1 VAAPGNHAITGEN
14 KHHSVVLEETCL
26 IDSNKQERKAFMKR
40 RDFMKVAVGASA
52 MALCPFTGKAG
63 ASQIPVKARQLTP
76 GSQVKVFLAGV
87 SRGAPEQGIKL
98 AVRNAAEVAT
108 DFSWLSKG
116 DAVFIKPVNNSGN
129 PYPATTS
136 PAAIATMIGILKEK
150 GARRVIVG
158 DMSGVQY
165 LRFSPTSLS
174 GSSRALMASSGLAKA
189 VQASGAEM
197 HCFEESGWNAFYEDF
212 PAAGSNWKRGLMMP
226 NILKEVQHIVLMPRC
241 SRHILAGS
249 SLGLKAAVGYWRHD
263 TRLEYHGD
271 AATLQEKTAE
281 GNTVG
286 TLIAKQRLVISAA
299 DKLLTTNGPDKG
311 YVFEPDNGLIIA
323 SVSVVAHDM
332 VSLAWLLEN
341 RRIIPASER
350 DGFIDTSK
358 VVPKVAN
365 HMVTSWLGGW
375 GPALASETMTKN
387 SINTIWDDRVLTRS
401 YDLFGGVPAILLESA
416 NSALPDAL
424 KNRLGRMTAF

>member
-1 VAAPGNHAITGEN
+1 
-14 KHHSVVLEETCL
+14 
-26 IDSNKQERKAFMKR
+26 
-40 RDFMKVAVGASA
+40 MKVAVGASA
-52 MALCPFTGKAG
+52 MVFFPFTDGAG
-63 ASQIPVKARQLTP
+63 ASQTPIKARQLRP
-76 GSQVKVFLAGV
+76 GSQTKVFLAGV
-87 SRGAPEQGIKL
+87 SKGAPEQAIKL
-98 AVRNAAEVAT
+98 AVRHAAEAAT

-136 PAAIATMIGILKEK
+136 PPAIAAMVEILKEK
-150 GARRVIVG
+150 GAGRVIVG

-189 VQASGAEM
+189 VQTSGAEM
-197 HCFEESGWNAFYEDF
+197 HCFEEGGWNAFYEDF
-212 PAAGSNWKRGLMMP
+212 PAAGSNWKHGLMMP

-263 TRLEYHGD
+263 TRMEYHRD

-281 GNTVG
+281 GNTVT
-286 TLIAKQRLVISAA
+286 TLRTKQRLVISAA
-299 DKLLTTNGPDKG
+299 DKLLTTYGPDKG
-311 YVFEPDNGLIIA
+311 YVFNPDNGLIIA
-323 SVSVVAHDM
+323 SGSVVAHDM
-332 VSLAWLLEN
+332 VLLAWLLEN
-341 RRIIPASER
+341 RSIIPASER

-358 VVPKVAN
+358 VFPRLAN
-365 HMVTSWLGGW
+365 HVVTGWLGGW
-375 GPALASETMTKN
+375 GSALASETMTKN
-387 SINTIWDDRVLTRS
+387 SLDTIWDDRVLTRS

-416 NSALPDAL
+416 NSALPEAL
-424 KNRLGRMTAF
+424 KNRLGRMTAL

>member
-1 VAAPGNHAITGEN
+1 
-14 KHHSVVLEETCL
+14 
-26 IDSNKQERKAFMKR
+26 MR
-40 RDFMKVAVGASA
+40 RDFPKMAVGASQS
-52 MALCPFTGKAG
+52 L
-63 ASQIPVKARQLTP
+63 VKAAQLKP
-76 GSQVKVFLAGV
+76 GSQAKVFLAGV
-87 SRGAPEQGIKL
+87 SKGAPEQSIKL
-98 AVRNAAEVAT
+98 AVRNAAEAAT
-108 DFSWLSKG
+108 DFSWLYKG

-136 PAAIATMIGILKEK
+136 PTAIAAMVEILKEK

-165 LRFSPTSLS
+165 VRFSPTSLS
-174 GSSRALMASSGLAKA
+174 GSSRALMASSGMAKA

-197 HCFEESGWNAFYEDF
+197 HCFEEGGWNAFYEDL
-212 PAAGSNWKRGLMMP
+212 PMAGSNWKHGLMMP
-226 NILKEVQHIVLMPRC
+226 NILKEVQHIILMPRC

-249 SLGLKAAVGYWRHD
+249 SLGMKAAIGYWRHD
-263 TRLEYHGD
+263 TRLEYHRD

-281 GNTVG
+281 GNAVK
-286 TLIAKQRLVISAA
+286 TLSTKQRLVISAA
-299 DKLLTTNGPDKG
+299 DKLLTTYGPDKG

-350 DGFIDTSK
+350 DDFRDKSK
-358 VVPKVAN
+358 MVPRVAN

-375 GPALASETMTKN
+375 GQALASETLTKDTL
-387 SINTIWDDRVLTRS
+387 NTIWDDRVLTRS
-401 YDLFGGVPAILLESA
+401 YEIFGGLPAILMESA
-416 NSALPDAL
+416 NSAAPEAV
-424 KNRLGRMTAF
+424 KKRLARMTALPA

>member
-1 VAAPGNHAITGEN
+1 
-14 KHHSVVLEETCL
+14 
-26 IDSNKQERKAFMKR
+26 
-40 RDFMKVAVGASA
+40 MKVVVGASV
-52 MALCPFTGKAG
+52 MALCPFTGGAG
-63 ASQIPVKARQLTP
+63 ASQIPVKPRKLTL
-76 GSQVKVFLAGV
+76 GSRTKVFLAGV
-87 SRGAPEQGIKL
+87 SKGASEQSIKL
-98 AVRNAAEVAT
+98 AVRNAAEAAT

-136 PAAIATMIGILKEK
+136 ATAVAAMVEILKEK
-150 GARRVIVG
+150 GASRVIVG

-174 GSSRALMASSGLAKA
+174 GSSRALMTSSGLARA
-189 VQASGAEM
+189 VQSSGAEM
-197 HCFEESGWNAFYEDF
+197 HCFEEGGWNAFYEDF
-212 PAAGSNWKRGLMMP
+212 PATGSNWKHGIMMP

-249 SLGLKAAVGYWRHD
+249 SLGLKAAVGYWRQD
-263 TRLEYHGD
+263 TRLEYHRD

-286 TLIAKQRLVISAA
+286 TLSTKQRLVISAA
-299 DKLLTTNGPDKG
+299 DKLLTTYGPDKG
-311 YVFEPDNGLIIA
+311 YVFEPDHGLIIA
-323 SVSVVAHDM
+323 SGSVVAHDM

-341 RRIIPASER
+341 RSIIPASER

-358 VVPKVAN
+358 VVPRLAN
-365 HMVTSWLGGW
+365 HMVTGWLGGW

-416 NSALPDAL
+416 NDALPEAL
-424 KNRLGRMTAF
+424 KNSLGRMTAF